1 MVGAHPWT
9 LTGDVKRPPPRFPCD
24 DGSTQGYVWVRA
36 GTLGATEAFGRVI
49 VARGAAACGR
59 SALAGIDGTV
69 TLTSMVRVMV
79 TGGAVTVTVCVD
91 DVEAGLGVAVGWAG
105 GGAGAGDE

>member
-1 MVGAHPWT
+1 MVGTHPWT
-9 LTGDVKRPPPRFPCD
+9 PVGGVIRRWSRFPGD

-36 GTLGATEAFGRVI
+36 GTLGTTHTFGRVI
-49 VARGAAACGR
+49 VAGGAATCGG
-59 SALAGIDGTV
+59 SALAGIDGTE

-79 TGGAVTVTVCVD
+79 TGGAVTVTVGVD
-91 DVEAGLGVAVGWAG
+91 DVGSGLGVAVGWAV